1 MAAGAK
7 ETNIPDPPAASRSLA
22 AMRATAEDTRD
33 ALQRAAQRITEHEAG
48 EPWGRAPEYG
58 GKFAAVYRA
67 GNGGAD
73 FVKSQAHVLADQ
85 AVQGLTL
92 ANEAVRASLDVDQ
105 DGAKLF
111 KVAGSDDVART
122 VKGIN
127 DARAATEKSQEQD
140 GG

>member
-48 EPWGRAPEYG
+48 PGG